1 MRFAFENN
9 GWNCTLECEVHVS
22 APGAPAVVS
31 VRPAAPLPGLRGGAS
46 CANLLQRPG
55 SNRGA
60 RRESFGIP
68 RFFSRPIPARSAF
81 ATDSDTP
88 PPPDRPRSP
97 ARTIMTTPTYEP
109 AAPGEKC
116 PFEQTITAA
125 LSLYVFNHP

>member
-31 VRPAAPLPGLRGGAS
+31 VRPAAPLPGIRGGTG
-46 CANLLQRPG
+46 CPNLLQRPG
-55 SNRGA
+55 SSRGA
-60 RRESFGIP
+60 GGESLIF
-68 RFFSRPIPARSAF
+68 RASSRGRSGRGAPLQQIR
-81 ATDSDTP
+81 T
-88 PPPDRPRSP
+88 RPRP
-97 ARTIMTTPTYEP
+97 DRTIMTTPTYEP
-109 AAPGEKC
+109 AAPGEKG